1 MGADQGPPLHCL
13 TVTLTLTP
21 PAALD
26 AQIHAAVSTAL
37 TAPQEVVV
45 VRMAPG
51 QGKTTMT
58 QQDVVRRLS
67 AGSVRRVLWAVRET
81 VKCDSLGR
89 EALSKIQAEIART
102 GMAIQCDL
110 VLGIDHVSTPEY
122 EASLTWPE
130 GPCIKII
137 SHAHLPLVMET
148 GRKTSDLANADLLVI
163 DEDPSS
169 QLIRSHTVP
178 LTTLSAHCAPGDR
191 VTRHLERY
199 VDPATVTAAGG
210 EVRSYQAFDKS
221 SGGQAWFGETFWT
234 DLGRLTEADRAA
246 FLATLAACPTKA
258 PLRPGHLGAIRQAL
272 EEDEARQGPSG
283 RFAVYFDGQAALKI
297 HVRTPWTLP
306 IPTVVLDAYAET
318 NLYCP
323 LFQERT
329 VRLVEVGDP
338 AAPLQIQQA
347 GHVLARLDP
356 TNFRRGRQPELLRRI
371 FEEIQ
376 AHRAATPNP
385 RETLLVAHKEII
397 EDERFD
403 AEGRAVFGE
412 DWGTRVRTQHWY
424 AGRGKN
430 EFTGYD
436 IFALSQPFV
445 SAQHRDLDLSALAPH
460 RPEDREALYRLHD
473 RSELLQTL
481 HRNRQDHFA
490 SGSAPLNVVFWDQ
503 DDAATY
509 VPRLHH
515 KRGSANPYWRDRAHD
530 VLQALLGRLGGV
542 PKIALFVA
550 GLERPDSRRTPQVP
564 AAMRDGILQVL
575 RDAGI
580 DAPFKNQM
588 SARAARKALAPILD
602 ELNLTSVDLTPTER
616 VRGQSRARF
625 YVKPAPDPAAAA
637 RAAETALWS
646 LGRSSLQ
653 AAETGTLA
661 DSDAAR
667 SGADSS
673 SATSAANVNDQ
684 HADSGVPS

>member
-1 MGADQGPPLHCL
+1 M
-13 TVTLTLTP
+13 TLTLTP

-37 TAPQEVVV
+37 TAPQAVVV

-58 QQDVVRRLS
+58 QQDVVQRL
-67 AGSVRRVLWAVRET
+67 AVGSVHRVLWAARET
-81 VKCDSLGR
+81 VKGDSLGR
-89 EALSKIQAEIART
+89 EALSNIQAEIART
-102 GMAIQCDL
+102 GAPIQCDL
-110 VLGIDHVSTPEY
+110 VLGRDHVSPAEY
-122 EASLTWPE
+122 EDALTWPE

-137 SHAHLPLVMET
+137 SHAHLPLLMET
-148 GRKTSDLANADLLVI
+148 GLKTGDLATADLLVI
-163 DEDPSS
+163 DEDPSG
-169 QLIRSHTVP
+169 QLIRSHAVP
-178 LTTLSAHCAPGDR
+178 LTTLSAHSAPEDR
-191 VTRHLERY
+191 VTRHLARY
-199 VDPATVTAAGG
+199 VDPDTVTAAGG
-210 EVRSYQAFDKS
+210 ELRGYQSFDGS
-221 SGGQAWFGETFWT
+221 RGGQAWFGETFWT

-246 FLATLAACPTKA
+246 FLTTLAACPTAA

-283 RFAVYFDGQAALKI
+283 RFAVYFDTQATLKI
-297 HVRTPWTLP
+297 HVRTPWTSP

-318 NLYCP
+318 DLYRP

-338 AAPLQIQQA
+338 AAPLLIQQA

-371 FEEIQ
+371 FQEIQ

-397 EDERFD
+397 EDARFD

-412 DWGTRVRTQHWY
+412 DWGTCVRTQHWY

-430 EFTGYD
+430 EFEGYD
-436 IFALSQPFV
+436 LFALSQPLV
-445 SAQHRDLDLSALAPH
+445 STQHRDLTLSALAPH
-460 RPEDREALYRLHD
+460 RPEDREALHRLHD

-481 HRNRQDHFA
+481 HRNRQGRFPVSA
-490 SGSAPLNVVFWDQ
+490 APLNVVFWDQ
-503 DDAATY
+503 VDAATY
-509 VPRLHH
+509 VPRLRH
-515 KRGSANPYWRDRAHD
+515 KRGSTNPLWRDRAHD

-550 GLERPDSRRTPQVP
+550 GLESPDSRRTPQVP
-564 AAMRDGILQVL
+564 AAMRAGILQVL

-580 DAPFKNQM
+580 DAPFTTPM
-588 SARAARKALAPILD
+588 SARGARKALEPILD
-602 ELNLTSVDLTPTER
+602 ALNLTSVDLTPTER
-616 VRGQSRARF
+616 VRGQSRAGF
-625 YVKPAPDPAAAA
+625 YVTPAPDPAAAA
-637 RAAETALWS
+637 RAAETALLS
-646 LGRSSLQ
+646 LGRSTLQ

-661 DSDAAR
+661 DSEAAR

-673 SATSAANVNDQ
+673 SATSAAKVNDQ